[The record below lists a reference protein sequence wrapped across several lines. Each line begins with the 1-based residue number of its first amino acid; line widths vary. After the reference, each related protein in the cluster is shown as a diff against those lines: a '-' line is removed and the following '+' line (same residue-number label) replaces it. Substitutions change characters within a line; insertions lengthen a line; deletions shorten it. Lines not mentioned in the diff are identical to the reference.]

1 VSATTANAAN
11 FTDGLLEAD
20 FAIIPATLSLVPPAS
35 FAYNGTAKSYT
46 TTLPL
51 LGGVTFS
58 YSGREGTI
66 YGPTTVAPTAPGTYR
81 VTATVPSSGNYLIS
95 GSLTADF
102 AITSVTV
109 GSTPWAP
116 LQVSSDTVLPLA
128 VPLADFVWIKG
139 LACDGTNYFI
149 NNRATAVMVY
159 RPDGSLISSHPVS
172 NLSTDCNQMAYAGGY
187 LFARKNSQLYRI
199 STNDW
204 SSSLVT
210 VSTGYLNSGSFYMT
224 GDLFDTPDGKI
235 GIIGPV
241 SGGAFQVRL
250 YTVSSNGLSLTW
262 ERDYTVNDTWTPD
275 EHGTAC
281 DGIFLYRM
289 SGSSGYKAY
298 RLATGTV
305 AYDGTGWTKPSA
317 IVEPTFVARNH
328 RTGQILVGDWRA
340 SRLIVSSASPQMGLL
355 APASLVFDGNRKEC
369 EVARIGSL
377 DYTFSYRGANLTAY
391 GPSSTAPVNAGDYLF
406 TVTAP
411 DSAYVAPSPLAFTIQ
426 PVATLSTN
434 IILTAPSLSY
444 NGYGKAY
451 TASAPGVTGFTYTY
465 TGTNTTVYGPSTNA
479 PTNVGSYVVT
489 ATALSSSNFTT
500 YRTASFTITQSSS
513 TSNNITLV
521 PPASLFYDGSGK
533 AFSALGGSGF
543 TYSYVGTGSTVYASS
558 AAAPTNAGTYAVT
571 ATLVDPGYSN

>member
-1 VSATTANAAN
+1 M
-11 FTDGLLEAD
+11 
-20 FAIIPATLSLVPPAS
+20 
-35 FAYNGTAKSYT
+35 
-46 TTLPL
+46 
-51 LGGVTFS
+51 
-58 YSGREGTI
+58 
-66 YGPTTVAPTAPGTYR
+66 
-81 VTATVPSSGNYLIS
+81 
-95 GSLTADF
+95 
-102 AITSVTV
+102 

-128 VPLADFVWIKG
+128 GSATIVG
-139 LACDGTNYFI
+139 LACDGTNYYV
-149 NNRATAVMVY
+149 NRGGTAVMVY
-159 RPDGSLISSHPVS
+159 RPDGSLISSNPVS
-172 NLSTDCNQMAYAGGY
+172 NLRADCNQMAFAGGY
-187 LFARKNSQLYRI
+187 LFARKDSQLYRI

-210 VSTGYLNSGSFYMT
+210 VDASYPMLTANGYMSGS
-224 GDLFDTPDGKI
+224 LFDTPDGKI
-235 GIIGPV
+235 GVMGPV
-241 SGGAFQVRL
+241 SGGTFPVRL
-250 YTVSSNGLSLTW
+250 NTVSSNGLSLTW
-262 ERDYTVNDTWTPD
+262 NRDNTVKDTWAPD
-275 EHGTAC
+275 ERGTAC

-289 SGSSGYKAY
+289 SASSGYKAY
-298 RLATGTV
+298 RLTTGTV

-317 IVEPTFVARNH
+317 IVSPTFVARNH
-328 RTGQILVGDWRA
+328 RTGQILVGDGWPTA
-340 SRLIVSSASPQMGLL
+340 NRLIVSSASPQMGLL

-500 YRTASFTITQSSS
+500 YRTASFTITQGSS
-513 TSNNITLV
+513 TSNSITLV
-521 PPASLFYDGSGK
+521 PPTSLFYSGTGK
-533 AFSALGGSGF
+533 AFSALGGAGF

-571 ATLVDPGYSN
+571 ATLVDPGYSNSSSRTEAFTILPKPITITADAKSKAYGEADPVWTFTPARMPSCRAPWRREPTIRSFSTGRI